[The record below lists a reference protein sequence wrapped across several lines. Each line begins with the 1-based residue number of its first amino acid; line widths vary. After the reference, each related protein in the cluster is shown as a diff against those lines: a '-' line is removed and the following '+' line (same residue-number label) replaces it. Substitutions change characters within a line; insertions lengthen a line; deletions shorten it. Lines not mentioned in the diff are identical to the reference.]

1 MGFSL
6 FIGTFLIALGP
17 ASAVFMLVVAPH
29 ANLVVVSILSAFF
42 WVCSISLASLLWLGV
57 PESGSGG
64 VVELLLAVLLQVSA
78 CASARAF
85 AQR

>member
-1 MGFSL
+1 
-6 FIGTFLIALGP
+6 
-17 ASAVFMLVVAPH
+17 
-29 ANLVVVSILSAFF
+29 VVSILSAFF